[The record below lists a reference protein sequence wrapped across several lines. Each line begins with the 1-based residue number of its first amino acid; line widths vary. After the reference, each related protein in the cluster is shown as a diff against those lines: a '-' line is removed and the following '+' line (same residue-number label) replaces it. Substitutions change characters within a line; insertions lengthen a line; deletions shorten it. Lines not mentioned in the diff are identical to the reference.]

1 MLFEGVYSGIQISD
15 EDVVVFVSSSFF
27 LQSTT
32 LLSLIKLKFFMFLDE
47 LQQLNLL
54 FDSFRFILSTLLYHL
69 R

>member
-1 MLFEGVYSGIQISD
+1 MFFEGVYSGIQISD

-54 FDSFRFILSTLLYHL
+54 FDSFRLILSTLLYHL